1 MSGRVDSTLKGRAGE
16 TQAQAAGAQAADAW
30 LTFPKP
36 NAAARLRLYCFHYAG
51 GGAHAFRSWTKHLP
65 DSIEV
70 CAVQLPGRGAR
81 MWESPFTN
89 YGTLLPTLA
98 EIILPTLT
106 KPFALLGHSMGA
118 MIAFEMARQIR
129 RAGTRQPVHLFVSGR
144 GGPRARDLEVNL
156 SELPEDDLIAELIRY
171 EGAPKELLENRDL
184 MHLLLP
190 TIRADF
196 KICETYDYVADEPLE
211 CPVSAFGGL
220 ADFEVSRARLE
231 EWRAETRGGFT
242 LRMLPGGHFY
252 LQSAEQTVLRFITDD
267 LRRFL

>member
-1 MSGRVDSTLKGRAGE
+1 MSGRVDSTLQGQLGE
-16 TQAQAAGAQAADAW
+16 TQATAASAPAADAW
-30 LTFPKP
+30 FTFPKP
-36 NAAARLRLYCFHYAG
+36 NATARLRLYCFHYAG
-51 GGAHAFRSWTKHLP
+51 GGAHAFRSWAKHLP

-81 MWESPFTN
+81 MWETPFTDC
-89 YGTLLPTLA
+89 GALLATLGEL
-98 EIILPTLT
+98 ILPTLT

-118 MIAFEMARQIR
+118 MIAFEMARHLR
-129 RAGTRQPVHLFVSGR
+129 RTSAPRPLHLFVSGR
-144 GGPRARDLEVNL
+144 GGPRQRDLEVSL
-156 SELPEDDLIAELIRY
+156 SELPEDDLIGELIRY

-231 EWRAETRGGFT
+231 AWQAETRGGFT
-242 LRMLPGGHFY
+242 SRMLPGGHFY